1 MGEKFT
7 HSTNSTT
14 VVNARAIL
22 FWQWLLLAKKVEG
35 DMEQGGQIE
44 GRKTYDVN
52 RIEAEVKRQN
62 RRKEWNTQSSEH
74 RTENS

>member
-1 MGEKFT
+1 M
-7 HSTNSTT
+7 
-14 VVNARAIL
+14 
-22 FWQWLLLAKKVEG
+22 LAKKVEG

-52 RIEAEVKRQN
+52 RTEAEVKRQN